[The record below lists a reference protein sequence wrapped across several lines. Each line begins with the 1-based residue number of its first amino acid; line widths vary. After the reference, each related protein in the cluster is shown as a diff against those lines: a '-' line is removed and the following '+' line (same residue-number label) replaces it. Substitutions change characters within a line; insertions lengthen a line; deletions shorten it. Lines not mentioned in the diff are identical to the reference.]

1 MRIGRLVAP
10 TRRGRAAVVAMLI
23 VLAGRAGAAFQTT
36 SEFVPA
42 DQVAQDHVPGGT
54 LLLAAYAV
62 AWVVVVAYV
71 WIVWRRAGRI
81 ERELADLATKI
92 AARGRRAD

>member
-1 MRIGRLVAP
+1 MPRRERPGR
-10 TRRGRAAVVAMLI
+10 RAGLVAML
-23 VLAGRAGAAFQTT
+23 VALASRAAFAFQGA

-42 DQVAQDHVPGGT
+42 DQLKQDTVPGGA

-62 AWVVVVAYV
+62 AWIAVVAYV

-81 ERELADLATKI
+81 ERELSGI
-92 AARGRRAD
+92 AAKLAAGARRAD

>member
-1 MRIGRLVAP
+1 MRP
-10 TRRGRAAVVAMLI
+10 GRAAVIATI
-23 VLAGRAGAAFQTT
+23 LALGSRAAFALQTT

-62 AWVVVVAYV
+62 AWVVVGAYV

-81 ERELADLATKI
+81 ERELADIAAKI
-92 AARGRRAD
+92 EARGRRAD

>member
-1 MRIGRLVAP
+1 M
-10 TRRGRAAVVAMLI
+10 VAMLI
-23 VLAGRAGAAFQTT
+23 VLAGRAGAALQTT

-81 ERELADLATKI
+81 ERELADLAAKI
-92 AARGRRAD
+92 AARGGRAD

>member
-1 MRIGRLVAP
+1 VA
-10 TRRGRAAVVAMLI
+10 
-23 VLAGRAGAAFQTT
+23 LASRTAFAFQGS

-42 DQVAQDHVPGGT
+42 DQLGQNTVPGGA

-62 AWVVVVAYV
+62 AWIAVIAYV

-81 ERELADLATKI
+81 ERELSDIAAKI

>member
-1 MRIGRLVAP
+1 MTT
-10 TRRGRAAVVAMLI
+10 TRRDRAAVVAMLAL
-23 VLAGRAGAAFQTT
+23 LASRAASAFQTT
-36 SEFVPA
+36 SAFVPA

-71 WIVWRRAGRI
+71 WIIWRRAGRI
-81 ERELADLATKI
+81 ERELADLAAKI
-92 AARGRRAD
+92 DARGRRLD

>member
-1 MRIGRLVAP
+1 
-10 TRRGRAAVVAMLI
+10 MLM
-23 VLAGRAGAAFQTT
+23 VFASRAGVAFQTP

-42 DQVAQDHVPGGT
+42 DQVAQDHVPGGA

-62 AWVVVVAYV
+62 AWVVVVVYV

-81 ERELADLATKI
+81 ERELADIAAKI

>member
-1 MRIGRLVAP
+1 MPG
-10 TRRGRAAVVAMLI
+10 RGRPGRRVGLVAML
-23 VLAGRAGAAFQTT
+23 VALASRAAFAVQGT

-42 DQVAQDHVPGGT
+42 DQLKQDTVPGCA

-62 AWVVVVAYV
+62 AWIAVVAYV

-81 ERELADLATKI
+81 ERELADIAAKI